1 MEQAVA
7 KLGAEAV
14 DSILAAAMAD
24 PDAMRQF
31 ANDISPPA
39 EPVQDYL
46 TEVDTRRASSTS
58 FERFVSIMRHGSMR
72 RYLPYLWL
80 RLSQKFA
87 RFSIPCVANLC
98 PMMPM
103 TSQAILWSLEP

>member
-14 DSILAAAMAD
+14 ESILAAAMAD

-46 TEVDTRRASSTS
+46 TEVDTRRALFDELRAICQHHDVKLNAIIFAVFMVAPVSEIRTFFDCYAHDFAKRTLLSSD
-58 FERFVSIMRHGSMR
+58 F
-72 RYLPYLWL
+72 YLPY
-80 RLSQKFA
+80 
-87 RFSIPCVANLC
+87 
-98 PMMPM
+98 
-103 TSQAILWSLEP
+103 